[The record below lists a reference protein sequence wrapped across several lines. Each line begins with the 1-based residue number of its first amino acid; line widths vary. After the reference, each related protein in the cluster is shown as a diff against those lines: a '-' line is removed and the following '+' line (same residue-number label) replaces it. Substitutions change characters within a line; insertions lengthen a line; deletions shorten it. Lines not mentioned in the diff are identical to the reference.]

1 MSTFPTS
8 TVVHPTVL
16 LSVVDHY
23 NRVAKDTNKRVVG
36 ALLGANNKGVVDV
49 SNCYGVPFEEDD
61 DNSNIW
67 FLDHNFHE
75 NMYSMLKKINARENV
90 VGWYSTGPKIR
101 TSDQDINELFRR
113 YTPNPVMIIIEV
125 APKELGIPTKSYVTV
140 EEVNKETSES
150 TMRFQHIPSMIDAVE
165 AEEICIEHLLRDV
178 KDSSISSL
186 TTQVLDKKISLR
198 HLLTN
203 LQEMTTYLD
212 YVVQERIPANQQII
226 GFIQDIINLSPNL
239 NVKELAKAFSVEM
252 NDTASVIYLSSL
264 IRSVIALH
272 NLILNKFENRDAE
285 KKADAPATPSKDK
298 DTAAAAT
305 ATKDTTAPS
314 SKDKDSSASGSG
326 KPNTK

>member
-1 MSTFPTS
+1 MSTFPNS

-36 ALLGANNKGVVDV
+36 ALLGANNKGVIDI

-61 DNSNIW
+61 ANPNIW

-75 NMYSMLKKINARENV
+75 NMFAMFKKINARENV

-101 TSDQDINELFRR
+101 PSDQDINELFRR
-113 YTPNPVMIIIEV
+113 YTPNPVLVIIDV

-150 TMRFQHIPSMIDAVE
+150 TMRFQHIPSSIDAVE

-186 TTQVLDKKISLR
+186 TNQIVDKKISLK
-198 HLLTN
+198 HLANN

-212 YVVQERIPANQQII
+212 YVVAEKLPLNQQII

-239 NVKELAKAFSVEM
+239 NVGELAKSFSVEM
-252 NDTASVIYLSSL
+252 NDTVSVIYISSL
-264 IRSVIALH
+264 IRSIIALH
-272 NLILNKFENRDAE
+272 NLILNKIENRDAE
-285 KKADAPATPSKDK
+285 KKADQIANQP
-298 DTAAAAT
+298 
-305 ATKDTTAPS
+305 APS
-314 SKDKDSSASGSG
+314 SKDTATTTTTDSKD
-326 KPNTK
+326 KPKENSK